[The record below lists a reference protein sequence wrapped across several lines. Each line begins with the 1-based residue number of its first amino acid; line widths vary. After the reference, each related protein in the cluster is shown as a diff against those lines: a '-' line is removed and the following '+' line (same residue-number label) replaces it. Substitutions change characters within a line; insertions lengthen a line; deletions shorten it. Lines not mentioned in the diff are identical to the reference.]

1 MLKKRLFTPGPTSV
15 PEEVLLEMAS
25 PIMHHRTDEFIKIA
39 GEVFEGLKY
48 VFQTKN
54 DVFIIASSGTG
65 AMEASVVN
73 FLSEGDKVIVISG
86 GKFGERF
93 KEISTA
99 YKLDVIPVELEWGK
113 KLNSDVVKNLLE
125 KNRDVKAVF
134 STLCETS
141 TATHF
146 DIEALGE
153 IVSKYDDTILVVD
166 TISSL
171 GAMPCLTDEWK
182 IDVVVTGSQ
191 KAFMLPP
198 GLAFISVSEKA
209 WKKTE
214 TSNLPKYYFNL
225 KKYKKTLAKND
236 FPFTIPVSLVV
247 GLRKSLQMIKNIG
260 IEKIWEEHRLRAEA
274 TRQALISAGLKL
286 LSENPS
292 DAVTAVLLPEGVDG
306 DKLVK
311 ILRTKYGM
319 SIAGGQDHLKGKI
332 IRISHL
338 GWQDEFDVLTAI
350 SAVGVGLKEMGVDID
365 IEKGLSIAR
374 KILFGSAR

>member
-39 GEVFEGLKY
+39 AEVFENLKY
-48 VFQTKN
+48 IFQTKN

-73 FLSEGDKVIVISG
+73 FLSEGEKIIVISG

-93 KEISTA
+93 KEISLA
-99 YKLDVIPVELEWGK
+99 YKLNVIPVELEWGK
-113 KLNSDVVKNLLE
+113 KLDAKIIKDLLE
-125 KNRDVKAVF
+125 KNPDVKAVF
-134 STLCETS
+134 GTLCETS
-141 TATHF
+141 TGTHF
-146 DIEALGE
+146 DIKALGE
-153 IVSKYDDTILVVD
+153 IVSHYEDTILVVD

-171 GAMPCLTDEWK
+171 GAVPCMTDEWK
-182 IDVVVTGSQ
+182 IDIVVTGSQ

-209 WKKTE
+209 WKKAE

-225 KKYKKTLAKND
+225 KKYKKTLSKND

-247 GLRKSLQMIKNIG
+247 GLRKSLQIIKNAG
-260 IEKIWEEHRLRAEA
+260 IEKIWEEHHIRAEA
-274 TRQALISAGLKL
+274 TRQAMIHAGLKL
-286 LSENPS
+286 LSESPS
-292 DAVTAVLLPEGVDG
+292 DAVTSVVLPEGVDG

-350 SAVGVGLKEMGVDID
+350 CGVGVGLKEMGIEID
-365 IEKGLSIAR
+365 TEKGISAAC
-374 KILFGSAR
+374 KVLFSSSQ

>member
-39 GEVFEGLKY
+39 AEVFEGLKY
-48 VFQTKN
+48 IFQTKN

-93 KEISTA
+93 KEISLS
-99 YKLDVIPVELEWGK
+99 YKLNVIPVELEWGK
-113 KLNSDVVKNLLE
+113 RLNPDIIRELLE
-125 KNRDVKAVF
+125 KNPDVKAVF
-134 STLCETS
+134 GTLCETS
-141 TATHF
+141 TGTHF
-146 DIEALGE
+146 DIKVLGE
-153 IVSKYDDTILVVD
+153 IVSKYEDTILVVD

-171 GAMPCLTDEWK
+171 GAVPCLTDEWK
-182 IDVVVTGSQ
+182 IDIVVTGSQ

-198 GLAFISVSEKA
+198 GLSFISVSEKA
-209 WKKTE
+209 WKKAE

-247 GLRKSLQMIKNIG
+247 GLRKSLQIIKNIG
-260 IEKIWEEHRLRAEA
+260 IEKIWEEHHKRAEA
-274 TRQALISAGLKL
+274 TRQAVVAAGLKL
-286 LSENPS
+286 LSESPS
-292 DAVTAVLLPEGVDG
+292 DAVTAVMLPEGVDG

-350 SAVGVGLKEMGVDID
+350 CGVGVGLKEMGIEID
-365 IEKGLSIAR
+365 TEKAISAAR
-374 KILFGSAR
+374 KVLFGSSQ

>member
-25 PIMHHRTDEFIKIA
+25 PVMHHRTDEFIKIA
-39 GEVFEGLKY
+39 GEVFEDLKY

-73 FLSEGDKVIVISG
+73 FLSEGDRVIVISG

-93 KEISTA
+93 KDIALA

-113 KLNSDVVKNLLE
+113 KMSTDRIKDLLE
-125 KNRDVKAVF
+125 KNSSVKAVF
-134 STLCETS
+134 GTLCETS
-141 TATHF
+141 TGTHF
-146 DIEALGE
+146 DIKCLGE
-153 IVSKYDDTILVVD
+153 IVSHYENTLFVVD

-171 GAMPCLTDEWK
+171 GAIPCLTDEWK

-198 GLAFISVSEKA
+198 GLSFISVSEKA
-209 WKKTE
+209 WKKAE

-247 GLRKSLQMIKNIG
+247 GLRKSLNIIKTTG
-260 IEKIWEEHRLRAEA
+260 IEKIWEEHHLRGEA
-274 TRQALISAGLKL
+274 TRQAMVAAGLKL
-286 LSENPS
+286 LSESPS
-292 DAVTAVLLPEGVDG
+292 DAVTAVVLPEGIDG
-306 DKLVK
+306 EKLVK
-311 ILRTKYGM
+311 VLRTKYGM

-350 SAVGVGLKEMGVDID
+350 TGVGVGLKEMGCEID
-365 IEKGLSIAR
+365 IEKGLSVAR
-374 KILFGSAR
+374 QILFPSQ